1 MPIVITPSGEYVD
14 SVTGNPVQM
23 TNPPMDNMAQ
33 RLSEMPSQRSMSDR
47 EMDMRQRTGAELTVE
62 ELQSDLA
69 KTRGLLDGAMAREN
83 VPANLDMGMNSMMP
97 QVDEKTLVEIDF
109 LMKEFNLSMD
119 EAIEAVARTRDT
131 GVRPE
136 EFSGQQQAPMQP
148 QMPMARPTM
157 PSSRIGALPSAP
169 PPRPVQSMDSDRT
182 QDMEM
187 QKFNMGT

>member
-1 MPIVITPSGEYVD
+1 MPIVITPQGEYID
-14 SVTGNPVQM
+14 SVTGNPVGIPPQRPDIPRSGSAM
-23 TNPPMDNMAQ
+23 TPQ
-33 RLSEMPSQRSMSDR
+33 EMRM
-47 EMDMRQRTGAELTVE
+47 MTGAAMTPQE
-62 ELQSDLA
+62 
-69 KTRGLLDGAMAREN
+69 MAREN
-83 VPANLDMGMNSMMP
+83 IPPNMDMGMDSMMP
-97 QVDEKTLVEIDF
+97 QVDEQTLVEIDF

-131 GVRPE
+131 GIRPE

-148 QMPMARPTM
+148 QMPMARPPM

-169 PPRPVQSMDSDRT
+169 PPRPVQRMDSDRT

>member
-1 MPIVITPSGEYVD
+1 MPIVITPQGEYID
-14 SVTGNPVQM
+14 SVTGNPVGI
-23 TNPPMDNMAQ
+23 PP
-33 RLSEMPSQRSMSDR
+33 
-47 EMDMRQRTGAELTVE
+47 QRTGAELTVE

-169 PPRPVQSMDSDRT
+169 PPRPDMSGLSREQMDLLRRGIDPFAEGMVR
-182 QDMEM
+182 
-187 QKFNMGT
+187 

>member
-1 MPIVITPSGEYVD
+1 MAIVITPQGEYID
-14 SVTGNPVQM
+14 SVTGNPVGI
-23 TNPPMDNMAQ
+23 PPQ
-33 RLSEMPSQRSMSDR
+33 RPDIPRGGGAMSDQ
-47 EMDMRQRTGAELTVE
+47 EMNMMMARASMTPQN
-62 ELQSDLA
+62 
-69 KTRGLLDGAMAREN
+69 MAREN
-83 VPANLDMGMNSMMP
+83 IPPNMDMGMDSMMP
-97 QVDEKTLVEIDF
+97 QVDEQTLAEIDM

-131 GVRPE
+131 GIRPE

-148 QMPMARPTM
+148 QMPMARPPM

-169 PPRPVQSMDSDRT
+169 PPRPVQRMDSDRT